1 MIGVR
6 IHYVLKE
13 ILGRKNRSLLML
25 AGLTLGITFLLC
37 VNALANAY
45 DQAASVPLQQLGAD
59 LTVQKSNGPIPNKF
73 EGAVLPCANN
83 VISEPE
89 KIRNIPG
96 VEQVTSALLLW
107 VFDSGQNNAGDFKM
121 VLGIE
126 PDSNIGPGKLKGG
139 IQAGRYLTSSDHN
152 KAMVDKSYASA
163 KGIKLGDVLH
173 ISGRDFPVIGIVTT
187 PSTTL
192 LGTTNVYISLADA
205 QEIASKAPEISHFQ
219 HNDVNVVFVK
229 SDPARLAS
237 VQSDIQKALPGVT
250 VSTPQSFLG
259 MMGGVAAAA
268 KLIARLGSL
277 IAVFAAG
284 AMAMRTTASSIMERK
299 RDIAIMKA
307 VGWSAANI
315 RNQIMSENLLLGLS
329 GGLLG
334 LIVSYGFTLLLRGQL
349 VEIPL
354 PWELDPYPHFYLTSS
369 AEKFLKVPL
378 NVNLSLTPVI
388 LALIL
393 AVVITLITTLVFAR
407 RITNIKPS
415 EVLRYD

>member
-1 MIGVR
+1 MGVQL
-6 IHYVLKE
+6 HYALKE

-25 AGLTLGITFLLC
+25 AGLTLGVTFLLC
-37 VNALANAY
+37 VNALAGAY
-45 DQAASVPLQQLGAD
+45 EQAAAVPLQQLGAD

-83 VISEPE
+83 VIGEPE
-89 KIRNIPG
+89 KVRSIPG

-107 VFDSGQNNAGDFKM
+107 VFDSGQNNASEFKM

-126 PDSNIGPGKLKGG
+126 PDSDIGPGKLKGG
-139 IQAGRYLTSSDHN
+139 LQAGRYLTNSDHY
-152 KAMVDKSYASA
+152 KALVDKSYASA

-205 QEIASKAPEISHFQ
+205 QEIAAKAPEISHFQ
-219 HNDVNVVFVK
+219 QNDVNVLFVK
-229 SDPARLAS
+229 ADPTRLSS
-237 VQSDIQKALPGVT
+237 VQTAIQKALPGVT

-268 KLIARLGSL
+268 KLIAWLGSL

-315 RNQIMSENLLLGLS
+315 RNQILGENFLLGLS

-334 LIVSYGFTLLLRGQL
+334 LIVSYGFTLLLHGQI

-354 PWELDPYPHFYLTSS
+354 PWELDPYPHFYLTNS

-378 NVNLSLTPVI
+378 HVNLSLSSVI
-388 LALIL
+388 LSFVL
-393 AVVITLITTLVFAR
+393 AVGLTLITTLLLTR
-407 RITNIKPS
+407 RLTNIKPS